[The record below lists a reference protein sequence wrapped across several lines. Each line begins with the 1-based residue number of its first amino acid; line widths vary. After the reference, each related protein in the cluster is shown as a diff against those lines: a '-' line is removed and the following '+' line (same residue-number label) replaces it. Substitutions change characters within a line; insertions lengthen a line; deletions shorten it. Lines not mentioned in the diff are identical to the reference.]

1 MKNKET
7 AFGYSYETNEKDN
20 SLICGLQKYFTKEQ
34 LKKISKVNVF
44 IAGCGGSLGSKYC
57 RNPLYEAVFP
67 ILHF

>member
-20 SLICGLQKYFTKEQ
+20 SLICGLQKYFNKEE

-44 IAGCGGSLGSKYC
+44 IAGGGGLG
-57 RNPLYEAVFP
+57 
-67 ILHF
+67 